1 MLLESTD
8 DHLHHALHH
17 VTTALGQLSEDD
29 HHAFAQAAFE
39 LRITSYGTHC
49 RRKALLQ
56 RIHADLHCLVNEAVV
71 A

>member
-8 DHLHHALHH
+8 DHLDHALHH
-17 VTTALGQLSEDD
+17 ITTALSQLSEDD
-29 HHAFAQAAFE
+29 HEAFAQAAYE
-39 LRITSYGTHC
+39 LRITRYGSHC

-56 RIHADLHCLVNEAVV
+56 RIHADLHCLVNETAH

>member
-8 DHLHHALHH
+8 DHLGIAFNHI
-17 VTTALGQLSEDD
+17 TTALSQLSEDD
-29 HHAFAQAAFE
+29 HEAFAQAAFE
-39 LRITSYGTHC
+39 LRITRYGTHC

-56 RIHADLHCLVNEAVV
+56 RIHADLHCLVSEA

>member
-8 DHLHHALHH
+8 EHLHCALDHI
-17 VTTALGQLSEDD
+17 TSALSQLSEDD
-29 HHAFAQAAFE
+29 HEAFAQAAYE
-39 LRITSYGTHC
+39 LRITRYGSHC

-56 RIHADLHCLVNEAVV
+56 RIHADLHCLVNETAY

>member
-8 DHLHHALHH
+8 DHLGIALNH
-17 VTTALGQLSEDD
+17 VTTALSQLSEDE
-29 HHAFAQAAFE
+29 HQAFAQAAYE
-39 LRITSYGTHC
+39 LRITQYGSHC

-56 RIHADLHCLVNEAVV
+56 RIHADLSCLVSEA